1 MKRYFVNSLIF
12 SFLTLG
18 YGGQGDQ
25 PPSGSPGFTPSAIVK
40 KIITERETTRE
51 TNVQV
56 APDFTLKQVNGD
68 LFRLSDLKGKVVL
81 LNFWGTWCGPC
92 RAEIPD
98 LNRLY
103 AEHKDE
109 GLEIVGITIKS
120 GTEKQISE
128 FMKKWEMEYTVLTD
142 VKGNEIMDVT
152 TRYGRAIGQPI
163 TGIPTTLIINREGHI
178 VKGYIGPR
186 TKEIFYKD
194 LKPYLD
200 S

>member
-51 TNVQV
+51 TNVLV

-152 TRYGRAIGQPI
+152 ARYGRAIGQPI